1 MKEPSQGTFV
11 KVSQSVK
18 TQPLPPTTQLE
29 DHQELI
35 FNIRKLQQIEKLEK
49 SHLQWKK
56 QGINL
61 LIFFLL
67 ALLNMVRG
75 SKENPSLFGVEVC
88 SWQDWTSL
96 VVYIA
101 LCVALSVYSVKVVQD
116 EQDLKVKYGAGLAS
130 SDIELRGG
138 TLIKL
143 ISFSFI
149 GGWVSG
155 ALGLG
160 GGSIFNPLLL
170 SMGCNPI
177 VASATGMYMIIFS
190 TGASTITYVFAD
202 MLDITYGLWIGSFC
216 ILGTMLG
223 MFLLQKLMKKLR
235 RQSPLVILLSFI
247 LGISAVAVPLFGYQQ
262 VENEADFF
270 EFGSICD

>member
-1 MKEPSQGTFV
+1 MKEPSHGALH
-11 KVSQSVK
+11 KVPQSTK
-18 TQPLPPTTQLE
+18 TQPLPPSGQLE
-29 DHQELI
+29 DHQEEI
-35 FNIRKLQQIEKLEK
+35 INIRKLQSIERLEK

-67 ALLNMVRG
+67 ALLNMIRG

-96 VVYIA
+96 VVYISVCIA
-101 LCVALSVYSVKVVQD
+101 ISVYSVKVVQQ
-116 EQDLKVKYGAGLAS
+116 EQELKVKYGAGLAS

-143 ISFSFI
+143 LSFSFV

-190 TGASTITYVFAD
+190 TGASTITYIFAN

-216 ILGTMLG
+216 ILGTMIG
-223 MFLLQKLMKKLR
+223 MFLL
-235 RQSPLVILLSFI
+235 
-247 LGISAVAVPLFGYQQ
+247 
-262 VENEADFF
+262 
-270 EFGSICD
+270 